1 MLDLRAE
8 PTSLFFELA
17 DRRENGFNT
26 EMLTQYGQFCPIAK
40 ASEIF
45 ANRWTPLVMRELMAG
60 SHTFNDL
67 CRGLPLMSRAVLVT
81 RLRELEYH
89 GVIERRMR
97 DDGAGA
103 DYWLTPA
110 GEAFRP
116 VVSALGHWGL
126 AHARDR
132 IAPNDLDPSLL
143 MWGLRRRADVGALPE
158 RRVVVQFEFAEVPA
172 SRSAFQV
179 MWLVLARSGIDV
191 CAKDPG
197 FEVDLIVR
205 GAIANFVAV
214 YLGHSRWCDLAGR
227 LLVIEG
233 DCDLAR
239 RLPAWLKLDK
249 LVGRDFPVVRPSA

>member
-1 MLDLRAE
+1 
-8 PTSLFFELA
+8 
-17 DRRENGFNT
+17 
-26 EMLTQYGQFCPIAK
+26 MLTQYGQFCPIAK

-97 DDGAGA
+97 ADGIGA
-103 DYWLTPA
+103 DYWPTAA
-110 GEAFRP
+110 GDAFRP
-116 VVSALGHWGL
+116 VVSAVGHWGL
-126 AHARDR
+126 AHTRDR
-132 IAPNDLDPSLL
+132 IVPSDLDPSLL
-143 MWGLRRRADVGALPE
+143 MWGLRRRTDIGALPE
-158 RRVVVQFEFAEVPA
+158 RRVVVRFEFAGAPA
-172 SRSAFQV
+172 SRSAFNI
-179 MWLVLARSGIDV
+179 MWLVLERSGVDV

-205 GAIANFVAV
+205 GNIADFVAV

-227 LLVIEG
+227 SLVIEG
-233 DCDLAR
+233 DGDLAR
-239 RLPAWLKLDK
+239 CLPAWLKLDK
-249 LVGRDFPVVRPSA
+249 RVGRDFPVVRPSV

>member
-1 MLDLRAE
+1 
-8 PTSLFFELA
+8 
-17 DRRENGFNT
+17 
-26 EMLTQYGQFCPIAK
+26 MLTKYGQFCPVAK

-60 SHTFNDL
+60 SHTFNEL

-81 RLRELEYH
+81 RLRELEH
-89 GVIERRMR
+89 QGVIERRMR
-97 DDGAGA
+97 ADGTGR

-126 AHARDR
+126 THARDR
-132 IAPNDLDPSLL
+132 IIPSDLDPSLL
-143 MWGLRRRADVGALPE
+143 MWGLRRRADIGALPD
-158 RRVVVQFEFAEVPA
+158 RRVVVRFEFARVPA
-172 SRSAFQV
+172 RHSKFRI
-179 MWLVLARSGIDV
+179 MWLVMERSGVDV

-197 FEVDLIVR
+197 FEVDLIFR
-205 GAIANFVAV
+205 GHIADFVAV
-214 YLGHSRWCDLAGR
+214 FLGHSKWSDLSGR
-227 LLVIEG
+227 SLLIEG
-233 DCDLAR
+233 DRDLAR